1 MNRSIKFLL
10 TVLTLGLGLSAC
22 HGTGNTTIYQ
32 DPYYRAWYDVYGYY
46 CGDGYPTAGCNF
58 YADGSKILMSE
69 DPYYRSGITLYND
82 YWTYTDS
89 FGFRR
94 SYLGFAWLSPSG
106 ILYDQFGNA
115 LNESES
121 DSVSADVITA
131 ASEKERQI
139 QTSAGKALAQKYAL
153 NEDRGIE
160 ISKTLQDWAKLGKD
174 RARSDADVLDFS
186 RRLFGVSGSRAES
199 ALAVAMTTRSLKAV
213 EELNVDVA
221 AHWGTTP
228 EVSKRILQN
237 WYRDESK
244 ALGY

>member
-1 MNRSIKFLL
+1 MKRSIQYLITLL
-10 TVLTLGLGLSAC
+10 ALGMGLSAC
-22 HGTGNTTIYQ
+22 RSTTTVYQ

-46 CGDGYPTAGCNF
+46 CGEGYPTAGCNF

-69 DPYYRSGITLYND
+69 DPYYRSGVTLYND

-89 FGFRR
+89 FGYRR

-115 LNESES
+115 LNEA
-121 DSVSADVITA
+121 DADAISADVITA
-131 ASEKERQI
+131 AAEREMEI
-139 QTSAGKALAQKYAL
+139 QASAGRALAQKYAL
-153 NEDRGIE
+153 NEARGIE

-174 RARSDADVLDFS
+174 RARTEADIVDFS
-186 RRLFGVSGSRAES
+186 KRLFGVSASRAES

-221 AHWGTTP
+221 AYWGTTP
-228 EVSKRILQN
+228 EVSKQILHQ
-237 WYRDESK
+237 WYRDEAK